1 MRGSCHESRTLHR
14 SMVVKK
20 PSRVCFVETCFR
32 RACSVPLMID
42 CLRMPD
48 SEMFT

>member
-32 RACSVPLMID
+32 RACSVPPMID